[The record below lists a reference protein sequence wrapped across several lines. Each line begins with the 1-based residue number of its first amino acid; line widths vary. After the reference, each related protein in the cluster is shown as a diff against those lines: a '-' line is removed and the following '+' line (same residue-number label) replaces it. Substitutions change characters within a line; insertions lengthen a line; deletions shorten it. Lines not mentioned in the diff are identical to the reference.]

1 MNGTVRSNHEQRA
14 LWAQCGICAL
24 AALAVLGWV
33 ALFQGEFGWWQ
44 MVASGL
50 GSIAIVGPSALFA
63 WRSRRLLG
71 DAQIVHGVRTSANA
85 DAQGQQ
91 QRAQQ
96 MMGLAGLKLVATM
109 ILMVIAYVLAGAQ
122 AQWVLVGIAAA
133 AIGAV
138 LAAWIVSS
146 QFSK

>member
-1 MNGTVRSNHEQRA
+1 MRSDHEQRVIVT
-14 LWAQCGICAL
+14 QCVICVL

-33 ALFQGEFGWWQ
+33 ALFQGESGWWQ
-44 MVASGL
+44 MAASGL

-63 WRSRRLLG
+63 WRSRRLLS
-71 DAQIVHGVRTSANA
+71 DAHIVHGVRTSASA

-109 ILMVIAYVLAGAQ
+109 ILMVIAYVLAGSQ

-138 LAAWIVSS
+138 IAAWIVSS